1 MVKFRDEE
9 TGLPL
14 NSYDLWEERYGVHT
28 FTVSAVIAG
37 LRAAGEFARAF
48 GEYKHSDKYHD
59 TADKMKD
66 ALVAHFYHKGE
77 GRFARMGKRT
87 EKGVV
92 V

>member
-37 LRAAGEFARAF
+37 LRAAGNFACAF
-48 GEYKHSDKYHD
+48 GEQEYAKNI
-59 TADKMKD
+59 MKLRKNERGID
-66 ALVAHFYHKGE
+66 SIFLS
-77 GRFARMGKRT
+77 
-87 EKGVV
+87 
-92 V
+92 